1 MGDSELAVL
10 FQGVQYTDTA
20 NATNAALFM
29 NAHYGVAF
37 AGYPASGS
45 KYRVSVQQ
53 NPNGAFLNFGVIK

>member
-20 NATNAALFM
+20 NATNAAFFM
-29 NAHYGVAF
+29 NKNYGVAYE
-37 AGYPASGS
+37 GYPTNGS

-53 NPNGAFLNFGVIK
+53 NTNGAYLNFEVIE

>member
-20 NATNAALFM
+20 NATNVALFM
-29 NAHYGVAF
+29 NAHYGVAYE
-37 AGYPASGS
+37 GYPASGS

-53 NPNGAFLNFGVIK
+53 NPNGAYLNFEVIE

>member
-10 FQGVQYTDTA
+10 FQGVQYTDIA

-29 NAHYGVAF
+29 NTHYGIAYE
-37 AGYPASGS
+37 GYHASGS

-53 NPNGAFLNFGVIK
+53 NHNGAYLNFEVIE

>member
-29 NAHYGVAF
+29 NTYYGVAYD
-37 AGYPASGS
+37 GYHASGS

-53 NPNGAFLNFGVIK
+53 NPNGAFLNFEVIE

>member
-1 MGDSELAVL
+1 MGDYEIAVL

-29 NAHYGVAF
+29 NKNYGVAYDD
-37 AGYPASGS
+37 YPTNGS

-53 NPNGAFLNFGVIK
+53 NHNGAYLNFEVIE

>member
-20 NATNAALFM
+20 NATNAAFFM
-29 NAHYGVAF
+29 NAHYGVAYD
-37 AGYPASGS
+37 GYPANGS

-53 NPNGAFLNFGVIK
+53 NPNGAFLNFEVIE

>member
-1 MGDSELAVL
+1 MGDYEIAVL

-29 NAHYGVAF
+29 NTHYGVAYE
-37 AGYPASGS
+37 GYPASGS

-53 NPNGAFLNFGVIK
+53 NPNGASLNFEVIG

>member
-1 MGDSELAVL
+1 MGDYEIAVL

-29 NAHYGVAF
+29 NAQYGVAYD
-37 AGYPASGS
+37 GYPANGS

-53 NPNGAFLNFGVIK
+53 NTNGAYLNFEVIE

>member
-1 MGDSELAVL
+1 MGDYEIALL

-29 NAHYGVAF
+29 STHYGIAYDV
-37 AGYPASGS
+37 YPANGS

-53 NPNGAFLNFGVIK
+53 NPNGASLNFEVI

>member
-29 NAHYGVAF
+29 NAHYGVAYE
-37 AGYPASGS
+37 GYHASGS
-45 KYRVSVQQ
+45 TYRVSVQQ
-53 NPNGAFLNFGVIK
+53 NPNGAFLNFEVIE